1 MKNKG
6 GFIMKVAVP
15 TIGGLLDEFFYSCE
29 VFTIFTIDENDTIV
43 DVELLYTP
51 ESCDC
56 KNNIPLTMQQKGVT
70 IMLANIVPEHTEGS
84 CSKYGITVY
93 LGYTGYVRDVVQAFL
108 KRQMVVN

>member
-29 VFTIFTIDENDTIV
+29 LFTIFTIDDNDNIV

-56 KNNIPLTMQQKGVT
+56 KNNIPLIMQQKGVT
-70 IMLANIVPEHTEGS
+70 IMLANIVPKHAEGN

-93 LGYTGYVRDVVQAFL
+93 LEYTGNVRDVVQTFL
-108 KRQMVVN
+108 KRQKVLN

>member
-1 MKNKG
+1 
-6 GFIMKVAVP
+6 MKVAVP

-29 VFTIFTIDENDTIV
+29 VFTIFTIDENDNII

-56 KNNIPLTMQQKGVT
+56 KNNIPLIMQQKGVT
-70 IMLANIVPEHTEGS
+70 IMLANIVPEHAEGN

-93 LGYTGYVRDVVQAFL
+93 LEYTGNVRDVVQTFL
-108 KRQMVVN
+108 KRQKILN